1 MATLFEMA
9 PEVKSLYDMLSN
21 EEIDA
26 KTFEDTFEGLGA
38 DQKLEGY
45 VYVQK
50 QLEADLEMF
59 KKEKDRLKRRM
70 LTINNNIEKIK
81 KNVLEFMQFTGI
93 SSIDA
98 GTFKVRIGKSEKVAI
113 TSLDDLPEKFL
124 ISQRPKIDIAGIR
137 KELKSG
143 QAVSGAALEENKFL
157 VVR

>member
-9 PEVKSLYDMLSN
+9 PEVKFLYDMLSN
-21 EEIDA
+21 EEIDV
-26 KTFEDTFEGLGA
+26 KTFEDTFEGMGA
-38 DQKLEGY
+38 DQKLESC

-50 QLEADLEMF
+50 QLEADLDMF

-93 SSIDA
+93 SSVDA
-98 GTFKVRIGKSEKVAI
+98 GTFKVRIGKSKKVVV
-113 TSLDDLPEKFL
+113 TNEDDIPERFL
-124 ISQRPKIDIAGIR
+124 ISQRPKINIAEIR

-143 QAVSGAALEENKFL
+143 QTVGGVVLEENNFL

>member
-9 PEVKSLYDMLSN
+9 PEVKFLYDLLSN

-26 KTFEDTFEGLGA
+26 KTFEDTFEGTGA

-70 LTINNNIEKIK
+70 LTINNNIEKMK

-93 SSIDA
+93 SSVDA
-98 GTFKVRIGKSEKVAI
+98 GTFKVRIGRSEKVVVNNV
-113 TSLDDLPEKFL
+113 DDLPERFL
-124 ISQRPKIDIAGIR
+124 MPQRPKINIAEIR

-143 QAVSGAALEENKFL
+143 QTVSGATLEENKFL
-157 VVR
+157 VIR

>member
-38 DQKLEGY
+38 DQKLEGC
-45 VYVQK
+45 VHVQK

-59 KKEKDRLKRRM
+59 KKENDRLKRRM
-70 LTINNNIEKIK
+70 GTINNNIEKIK
-81 KNVLEFMQFTGI
+81 KNILEFMQFTGI

-137 KELKSG
+137 KELKNG
-143 QAVSGAALEENKFL
+143 HTVSGAALEENNFL

>member
-9 PEVKSLYDMLSN
+9 PEVKFLYDLLSN

-26 KTFEDTFEGLGA
+26 KTFEDTFESMGA
-38 DQKLEGY
+38 DQKLEGC

-70 LTINNNIEKIK
+70 LNINNNIEKIK

-93 SSIDA
+93 SSLDA

-113 TSLDDLPEKFL
+113 TSLDDLPEKFF
-124 ISQRPKIDIAGIR
+124 P
-137 KELKSG
+137 
-143 QAVSGAALEENKFL
+143 
-157 VVR
+157 

>member
-9 PEVKSLYDMLSN
+9 PEVKVLYEMLTN
-21 EEIDA
+21 EEIDF
-26 KTFEDTFEGLGA
+26 KTFNDTFQNMEA
-38 DQKLEGY
+38 DQKLKNC

-93 SSIDA
+93 SSIYA

-137 KELKSG
+137 KELKNG
-143 QAVSGAALEENKFL
+143 HTVSGAALEENNYL

>member
-1 MATLFEMA
+1 MAALFEMA
-9 PEVKSLYDMLSN
+9 PEVKFLYDMLSN

-26 KTFEDTFEGLGA
+26 KTFEDTFGGLGA

-93 SSIDA
+93 SS
-98 GTFKVRIGKSEKVAI
+98 SENVVVNNV
-113 TSLDDLPEKFL
+113 DDLPERFL
-124 ISQRPKIDIAGIR
+124 MPQRPKINIAEIR

-143 QAVSGAALEENKFL
+143 QTVSGATLEENNFL
-157 VVR
+157 VIR